1 MVRVKEKTQL
11 CCARY
16 WKGVWFYFRV
26 FSGRD
31 DLNTTK
37 AKVLGTL
44 GEKNSVNS
52 YYTSLSPFNLIT
64 HNLMSL

>member
-11 CCARY
+11 CCARD
-16 WKGVWFYFRV
+16 WKGVWFHFRV
-26 FSGRD
+26 FPGRD

-44 GEKNSVNS
+44 GEKTVS
-52 YYTSLSPFNLIT
+52 TAITLPFHLLT
-64 HNLMSL
+64 